1 MAKKA
6 RKRQEIQSGNLTFSL
21 MCLHC
26 PLMVAF
32 DNFKCENEKRGHIQG
47 ALLDAQS
54 GHCFACKKTCFTS
67 LSLYQ
72 AGVSEVKVTSLV
84 E

>member
-32 DNFKCENEKRGHIQG
+32 DNFKCENEKAGTFKVLCWTLKAAIV
-47 ALLDAQS
+47 LLARKRVLP
-54 GHCFACKKTCFTS
+54 HCHCIKPGS
-67 LSLYQ
+67 
-72 AGVSEVKVTSLV
+72 VK
-84 E
+84 